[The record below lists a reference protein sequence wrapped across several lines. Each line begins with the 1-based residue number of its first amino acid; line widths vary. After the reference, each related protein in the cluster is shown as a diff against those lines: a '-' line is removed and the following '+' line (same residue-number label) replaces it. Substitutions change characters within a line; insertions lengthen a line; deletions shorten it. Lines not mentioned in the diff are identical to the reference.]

1 MRAIIVETKQ
11 LLRPAV
17 WFSGLDFITEDVIRS
32 CLPCR
37 AATQQKLKEPFQMS
51 ELPERSWQ
59 TISLAFSG
67 PYPSGEYCLK
77 VVDDYSRYPVVE
89 LVSTTSATAVSPR
102 LDKMFGIPEEWK
114 SDNGLPFQSREF
126 VEYAKTQGFRH

>member
-1 MRAIIVETKQ
+1 
-11 LLRPAV
+11 
-17 WFSGLDFITEDVIRS
+17 
-32 CLPCR
+32 
-37 AATQQKLKEPFQMS
+37 MS

-89 LVSTTSATAVSPR
+89 LVNKTSATAVSPR
-102 LDKMFGIPEEWK
+102 LDKMFGIPEECK
-114 SDNGLPFQSREF
+114 SDNGPPFQSREIA
-126 VEYAKTQGFRH
+126 EYAKTQGFRHRKITPSHPEANGEAERFVNTLQKFITTTTVEGSSWWMS